1 MIKVINDWYITVEA
15 NPINY
20 TVRKGDGTKDKKH
33 GWTDKPIAFFGN
45 LRGAV
50 KFIRGQIIA
59 ESFLIG
65 SRTLADAI
73 RTITEVD
80 DRFEKIIENIKE

>member
-1 MIKVINDWYITVEA
+1 MIKVINDWYITIEA

-20 TVRKGDGTKDKKH
+20 TVRKGDGKKDKKN
-33 GWTDKPIAFFGN
+33 GWMDKPIAFFGN

-59 ESFLIG
+59 ESFLSG

-80 DRFEKIIENIKE
+80 DRF

>member
-1 MIKVINDWYITVEA
+1 MIKVINDWYITVETS
-15 NPINY
+15 PINY

-33 GWTDKPIAFFGN
+33 GWMDKPIAFFGS

-50 KFIRGQIIA
+50 KFIREQIIA
-59 ESFLIG
+59 ESFSNG
-65 SRTLADAI
+65 SRPLADAI

-80 DRFEKIIENIKE
+80 SRFEKILENIKA